1 MPAPV
6 AETMLRALIEQRFR
20 LATGVP
26 CSLLRGLFAQLEDPD
41 STARQAGLRYL
52 AAPREDSALGVA
64 SGAAVA
70 GERAVV
76 LLQNSGL
83 GYCLNVLTSFN
94 LIYQVPVLLIVSWR
108 GHDDT
113 DAVEHDVIGRQL
125 LPLLELFELPHQL
138 LDPDDP
144 AGSVHAAVAKMDR
157 ARRCAALLVTEPV

>member
-1 MPAPV
+1 MSAPA
-6 AETMLRALIEQRFR
+6 AETMLRALTEQRFR

-26 CSLLRGLFAQLEDPD
+26 CSLLRGLFAALEDPD
-41 STARQAGLRYL
+41 SAARRAGLHYL
-52 AAPREDSALGVA
+52 PAPREDSALGVA

-94 LIYQVPVLLIVSWR
+94 LIYQVPVLLIISWR
-108 GHDDT
+108 GHDGT

-125 LPLLELFELPHQL
+125 LPLLELFELPYQL

-144 AGSVHAAVAKMDR
+144 AGSVHAAVAKLDQ
-157 ARRCAALLVTEPV
+157 AGRCAALLVTEPV